1 MVPVSELGIGFL
13 LNRYNW
19 QSLQFQR
26 LDDIRPRIATNG
38 PQQPNWRS
46 QYASLVHAAP
56 IWPPLRI
63 RLVDVLIEQWRPPM
77 VAAPWFRVFFELS
90 RPVTPET
97 RRAGVVPLRE
107 GMRRSARFGLYGQK
121 RLPRHQ
127 PSALCA
133 SSAR

>member
-46 QYASLVHAAP
+46 QYASLVHAARYARHARSD
-56 IWPPLRI
+56 WLTRGQNSGLLR
-63 RLVDVLIEQWRPPM
+63 
-77 VAAPWFRVFFELS
+77 
-90 RPVTPET
+90 
-97 RRAGVVPLRE
+97 
-107 GMRRSARFGLYGQK
+107 
-121 RLPRHQ
+121 
-127 PSALCA
+127 
-133 SSAR
+133 